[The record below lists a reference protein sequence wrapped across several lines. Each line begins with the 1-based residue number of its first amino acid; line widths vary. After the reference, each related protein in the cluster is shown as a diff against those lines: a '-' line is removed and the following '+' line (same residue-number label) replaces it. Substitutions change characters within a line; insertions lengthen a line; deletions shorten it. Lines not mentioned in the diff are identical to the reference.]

1 MIPYFAISSDLVS
14 TSLILLSFLT
24 LSYHAHLRVDLGRF
38 GVRFEVHF
46 GVHFD
51 PPGDLPEGPKN
62 GLKKHPKP
70 GGPKHCKT
78 AAGTPKTGI
87 RVQGR
92 KALANDASNNSVRV
106 NIQRDTC
113 CLVRLQNKHETYQCM
128 HFLSPFCCR
137 AVLLTPWSTQ
147 PPSTKIVRT
156 LFAQISMAHRRMSLS
171 YAAFSLTGLS
181 YHFRHLLKTEKCY

>member
-62 GLKKHPKP
+62 GPKKRLKR
-70 GGPKHCKT
+70 GGPKHYKT
-78 AAGTPKTGI
+78 AAGSPKTGI
-87 RVQGR
+87 RSQG
-92 KALANDASNNSVRV
+92 AESACFVE
-106 NIQRDTC
+106 NI
-113 CLVRLQNKHETYQCM
+113 L
-128 HFLSPFCCR
+128 
-137 AVLLTPWSTQ
+137 
-147 PPSTKIVRT
+147 
-156 LFAQISMAHRRMSLS
+156 
-171 YAAFSLTGLS
+171 
-181 YHFRHLLKTEKCY
+181 

>member
-1 MIPYFAISSDLVS
+1 MNPKMGP
-14 TSLILLSFLT
+14 IL
-24 LSYHAHLRVDLGRF
+24 
-38 GVRFEVHF
+38 
-46 GVHFD
+46 
-51 PPGDLPEGPKN
+51 GPKW
-62 GLKKHPKP
+62 PSRW
-70 GGPKHCKT
+70 
-78 AAGTPKTGI
+78 PKTGSRERTQARRRYGSKIKRFPLVLKEKREI